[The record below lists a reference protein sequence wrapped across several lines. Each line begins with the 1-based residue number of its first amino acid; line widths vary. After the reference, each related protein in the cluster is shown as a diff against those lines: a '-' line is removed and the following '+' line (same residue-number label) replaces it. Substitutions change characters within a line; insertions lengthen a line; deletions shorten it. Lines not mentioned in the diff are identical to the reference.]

1 MTVTILGSS
10 HNSEK
15 INAEHLK
22 KSLLVS
28 EPKLDHPDIRAEII
42 YGLPLPD
49 RQLDIVML
57 YHDARPP
64 QLQLKTPSGVQIHS
78 FVLILEVKQ
87 HSPDLVRW
95 KGARLEVRYGQNW
108 HDASYQCDQQTWAL
122 KKAQEST
129 YLGQNRRETTFIQ
142 RAIWLRRAPRQ
153 AFSSLPT
160 ESSIPSYFAE
170 LSWNDIVAE
179 FKLNNYFK
187 TVRTLVDGHHHKY
200 HSLETLRDLL
210 AGEVSPTRLDLRRVD
225 ALTQSR
231 FDVEKT
237 AYIQNL
243 GTGLLVLRG
252 RGGTGK
258 TFALLQ
264 IALHLARQGKT
275 TILLTYNHGLIADIN
290 RALRIISDKHPDIP
304 LLPSIQ
310 TRYAFI
316 QDTFVQVFGHEAEQ
330 SIREID
336 EIEERERA
344 RLSLL
349 MDHPESLE
357 SKYDFVLVDEGQDW
371 DEDQRDLLYRLFGPE
386 RVIVADGVNQ
396 FVGQARCEWD
406 SGDVP
411 INRRHRLRASRRTKG
426 ATCQTVAEIAR
437 DLGLNDWDLEPDP
450 DTFGGRFTV
459 IIEADAQKAVER
471 GIGLIDND
479 QRDDG
484 ALKAVDNLV
493 CLPSEKMAKGV
504 NYANLF
510 DKTIEAAARDSWRGF
525 AGNDR
530 RTYPKR
536 ETQLR
541 AVQYSSCR
549 GMEGWSTLCLGLDLF
564 YDFQRNNARINVKAL
579 EISLR
584 EIHGLLYTQDIFDN
598 ALEREAH
605 LFAINWLMI
614 PLTRSIDHLVVHLT
628 DEHSELGK
636 ILRRVSDR
644 FPGAIEWL
652 I

>member
-1 MTVTILGSS
+1 MTVTILDGPY
-10 HNSEK
+10 NTEK
-15 INAEHLK
+15 NNAEQFK
-22 KSLLVS
+22 NALLIS
-28 EPKLDHPDIRAEII
+28 EPGLDHPDIRAEIL

-49 RQLDIVML
+49 RQIDIVML

-64 QLQLKTPSGVQIHS
+64 HLQLKTPSGIPIHS

-87 HSPDLVRW
+87 HSPDLIRW
-95 KGARLEVRYGQNW
+95 QGPKLEVRYGNYW
-108 HDASYQCDQQTWAL
+108 HDASSQCDQQTYAL
-122 KKAQEST
+122 KNAQMQT
-129 YLGQNRRETTFIQ
+129 YLGQNRRESTFVQ

-153 AFSSLPT
+153 AFTRLPT
-160 ESSIPSYFAE
+160 ESSIPSYFDE
-170 LSWNDIVAE
+170 ITWHDLIE
-179 FKLNNYFK
+179 GFKPNNYFK
-187 TVRTLVDGHHHKY
+187 SVRTLVDAYHHKY
-200 HSLETLRDLL
+200 HSLDTLRDIL
-210 AGEVSPTRLDLRRVD
+210 AGELIPTKLDLRRVD

-264 IALHLARQGKT
+264 IALHLARQGKS
-275 TILLTYNHGLIADIN
+275 TIFLTYNHGLIADIN
-290 RALRIISDKHPDIP
+290 RALRIIGDKHRDIP
-304 LLPSIQ
+304 FLPSIK

-316 QDTFVQVFGHEAEQ
+316 QDTFVELFGRDAEQ
-330 SIREID
+330 TVREID
-336 EIEERERA
+336 EIDERERV
-344 RLSLL
+344 RLTRLTEQSNKI
-349 MDHPESLE
+349 ESN
-357 SKYDFVLVDEGQDW
+357 YDFVLVDEGQDW
-371 DEDQRDLLYRLFGPE
+371 EENQRDLIYQIFGPE

-406 SGDVP
+406 RGDIP

-459 IIEADAQKAVER
+459 IVEADAQKAVER
-471 GIGLIDND
+471 GLGLIDND

-493 CLPSEKMAKGV
+493 CLPSEKMARGV
-504 NYANLF
+504 NYAKLY
-510 DKTIEAAARDSWRGF
+510 DRAIEAAARDSWRGF
-525 AGNDR
+525 SEADR
-530 RTYPKR
+530 RNYPRR
-536 ETQLR
+536 EAQLR

-564 YDFQRNNARINVKAL
+564 YEFQRNNARLDVKEL

-584 EIHGLLYTQDIFDN
+584 ESHGLLYTPSIFDQ
-598 ALEREAH
+598 ALERESH

-614 PLTRSIDHLVVHLT
+614 PLTRSIDHLIIHIA
-628 DEHSELGK
+628 DENSELGK
-636 ILRRVSDR
+636 ILRKVSDR
-644 FPGAIEWL
+644 VPGAIEWL